1 VSASHPC
8 DDLNL
13 LGFNAPI
20 AADQARQAVSN
31 VSRRPT
37 DTWDSP
43 CHPEDLPGISS
54 SLKRF
59 FPQLTAAALLL
70 ATALPR
76 SAWAGAAFNKT
87 LNLQG
92 ISFLVQSSGEGSQQ
106 QLTITTTGAKPA
118 IKPIRQTVNGQ
129 VVGAEVAD
137 LNSNGLPEIYVFVQS
152 AGSGSYGEVVAYA
165 LIKGAELSP
174 ITLPELTGANAQG
187 YQGHDQFQV
196 VESCLAR
203 RFPIYKPGDSNAQAS
218 GGQRQICYQLKAG
231 EAGWILRPTSVL
243 KF

>member
-1 VSASHPC
+1 M
-8 DDLNL
+8 
-13 LGFNAPI
+13 
-20 AADQARQAVSN
+20 
-31 VSRRPT
+31 T
-37 DTWDSP
+37 
-43 CHPEDLPGISS
+43 
-54 SLKRF
+54 RF

-70 ATALPR
+70 AAALP
-76 SAWAGAAFNKT
+76 STAWAGAGFHKT

-92 ISFLVQSSGEGSQQ
+92 ISFLVHSSGAGSQQ
-106 QLTITTTGAKPA
+106 ELMITTSGAKPA

-137 LNSNGLPEIYVFVQS
+137 LNANGLPEIYVYVQG
-152 AGSGSYGEVVAYA
+152 AGSGSYGEVVGYA
-165 LIKGAELSP
+165 VIKGAELSP

-203 RFPIYKPGDSNAQAS
+203 RFPIYKPGDSNAKAT
-218 GGQRQICYQLKAG
+218 GGQRQICYKLKAG

>member
-1 VSASHPC
+1 MEVLPC
-8 DDLNL
+8 KTTQLPWRQNSPRGLRWDRTLFLPPRVNDLRGQNC
-13 LGFNAPI
+13 PI
-20 AADQARQAVSN
+20 KDTHLTP
-31 VSRRPT
+31 PT
-37 DTWDSP
+37 V
-43 CHPEDLPGISS
+43 
-54 SLKRF
+54 KRL

-70 ATALPR
+70 ATALPG

-87 LNLQG
+87 LKLQG
-92 ISFLVQSSGEGSQQ
+92 ISFQVQSSGEGSQQ
-106 QLTITTTGAKPA
+106 QLTISTTGAKPP

-137 LNSNGLPEIYVFVQS
+137 LNANGLPEIYVYVQG

-165 LIKGAELSP
+165 VIKGAELSP

-203 RFPIYKPGDSNAQAS
+203 RFPIYKPGDSNAKAS
-218 GGQRQICYQLKAG
+218 GGQRQICYKLKAG
-231 EAGWILRPTSVL
+231 EAGFILRPTSVL